1 MRKYL
6 PSIINTVCFSFRALS
21 ESTILKLP
29 PVPVVMVFTK
39 FDKFQRSIRKEIV
52 IGNRGTTADEVNALV
67 ERKVEEKLK
76 ENCLVP
82 LNKFT
87 GTEKFPYAVVSGKTL
102 RRPNF

>member
-1 MRKYL
+1 
-6 PSIINTVCFSFRALS
+6 
-21 ESTILKLP
+21 
-29 PVPVVMVFTK
+29 MVFTK

-52 IGNRGTTADEVNALV
+52 IGNQGTADEVNALV